1 MFQSFQ
7 TLEEMRGVFSAD
19 DLIPKP
25 KRKGRKCLQH
35 LLLFVLQK
43 ILNVRMHDYSF
54 TIK

>member
-1 MFQSFQ
+1 MFQFFQ

-35 LLLFVLQK
+35 FVFRK
-43 ILNVRMHDYSF
+43 DIEYS
-54 TIK
+54 KA